1 LCIARICIIWRRRV
15 RHSAAKP
22 EALGVR
28 RLDAA
33 LQFIIY
39 YVLISRRRCQ
49 AAALQ
54 SALRARKASAI
65 DRIIILRGGISL
77 YNVEFEPVGRR
88 GRCPEGNSLLE
99 CARLLNVDLV
109 SLCGGVGACRRC
121 RVQVV
126 SGTVSLPTA
135 EDRDTFTEA
144 ELAQGCRLAC
154 SAYPKSDIRVLVPPE
169 SLSSPQR
176 TQVEGLDLQVKPD
189 PPARSIEL
197 QLNPPTLEDP
207 KPDDWNLWDALA
219 RSHGVVPGAIDLAV
233 QQVLS
238 SRLRALD
245 WKTSVVLRESEV
257 IALDAPSTRWIG
269 LAVDIGTTKIAVY
282 LVDMKSGNIAAS
294 AGLMNP
300 QISYGEDVVARIYF
314 AGESAENA
322 AKMQTLLVDALNRSV
337 AALCAEI
344 GSDPSHIA
352 DAVLVGNTAIHHLF
366 LRLAVQ
372 QLGLVPYVP
381 AVRSA
386 VDIKARDIGLKTA
399 PGGYVH
405 MLPNI
410 AGYVGAD
417 HVAMLLGIEIGKME
431 GITLALDIGT
441 NTEICLNC
449 NGKMKSVSCASGP
462 AFEGA
467 RIQFGMRAA
476 QGAIERVRMPG
487 ARLEIQTIGGGAPV
501 GICGSGLL
509 DAIAQMLQNGA
520 IDPSGRM
527 LDHPLVRIRHD
538 RREFV
543 LVERPGEEDIIIS
556 QKDVRELQAAKAAIR
571 LGIQALLADAG
582 IAEADIDRVIIAG
595 AFGTFINVESAIAIG
610 MLPPLPLERFQQ
622 VGNAAGTGARI
633 ALISQD
639 KRRTAASIAEKD
651 GYIELACIPEFN
663 EKFAAACSM
672 IW

>member
-1 LCIARICIIWRRRV
+1 MAV
-15 RHSAAKP
+15 
-22 EALGVR
+22 
-28 RLDAA
+28 
-33 LQFIIY
+33 
-39 YVLISRRRCQ
+39 
-49 AAALQ
+49 
-54 SALRARKASAI
+54 
-65 DRIIILRGGISL
+65 SL

-88 GRCPEGNSLLE
+88 GRCPEGNTLLE
-99 CARLLNVDLV
+99 CARLLNVDIV

-126 SGTVSLPTA
+126 SGAVSIPTA
-135 EDRDTFTEA
+135 EDRDTFSEE
-144 ELAQGCRLAC
+144 ELEQGSRLAC
-154 SAYPKSDIRVLVPPE
+154 MAFPQSDIRVLVPPE
-169 SLSSPQR
+169 SLSAPQR
-176 TQVEGLDLQVKPD
+176 MQVEGLDLRVEPD
-189 PPARSIEL
+189 PLARSLEV
-197 QLNPPTLEDP
+197 QLPPPSLEDP
-207 KPDDWNLWDALA
+207 EPDDRNLWGALA
-219 RSHGVVPGAIDLAV
+219 RNHGIAPGTIDLAV
-233 QQVLS
+233 QQALS
-238 SRLRALD
+238 SRLRTLD
-245 WKTSVVLRESEV
+245 WKASIVLRESEV

-282 LVDMKSGNIAAS
+282 LMDMKSGDIAAS
-294 AGLMNP
+294 SGLMNP
-300 QISYGEDVVARIYF
+300 QISYGEDVVSRIYT
-314 AGESAENA
+314 AGESEGNAEKLQA
-322 AKMQTLLVDALNRSV
+322 LIVDALNSSV

-366 LRLAVQ
+366 LRLPVQ
-372 QLGLVPYVP
+372 QLGLSPYVP
-381 AVRSA
+381 SVCSA
-386 VDIKARDIGLKTA
+386 VDIKARDIGLRTA

-417 HVAMLLGIEIGKME
+417 HVAMLLATRLDERDGV
-431 GITLALDIGT
+431 TLALDIGT

-467 RIQFGMRAA
+467 HIRFGMRAA
-476 QGAIERVRMPG
+476 KGAIEHVRMSG
-487 ARLEIQTIGGGAPV
+487 ERLEIQTIGGGAPV

-509 DAIAQMLQNGA
+509 DGIAQMLQNGV

-527 LDHPLVRIRHD
+527 QDHPLVRKRND

-543 LVERPGEEDIIIS
+543 LVERPGEDDITIS

-571 LGIQALLADAG
+571 LGIQALLEDAG

-595 AFGTFINVESAIAIG
+595 AFGTFIDIQSAIAIA

-622 VGNAAGTGARI
+622 VGNAAGTGARM

-639 KRRTAASIAEKD
+639 RRRAAASIAAKD
-651 GYIELACIPEFN
+651 GYIELARIPEFN
-663 EKFAAACSM
+663 SKFAAASSM

>member
-1 LCIARICIIWRRRV
+1 MLNKGGFC
-15 RHSAAKP
+15 
-22 EALGVR
+22 
-28 RLDAA
+28 
-33 LQFIIY
+33 
-39 YVLISRRRCQ
+39 ISRFFYGV
-49 AAALQ
+49 
-54 SALRARKASAI
+54 
-65 DRIIILRGGISL
+65 DISL

-109 SLCGGVGACRRC
+109 SLCGGAGACRRC

-126 SGTVSLPTA
+126 SGAVSPPTA
-135 EDRDTFTEA
+135 MDRDTFTEA
-144 ELAQGCRLAC
+144 ELERGSRLAC
-154 SAYPKSDIRVLVPPE
+154 TAFPQSDIRVLVPPE

-176 TQVEGLDLQVKPD
+176 TQVEGLDLRVEPD
-189 PPARSIEL
+189 PSARGLEV
-197 QLNPPTLEDP
+197 QLTPPSMANPES
-207 KPDDWNLWDALA
+207 DDWNLWGALK
-219 RSHGVVPGAIDLAV
+219 RDHGIGPGTIDLAV

-238 SRLRALD
+238 SRLRALN
-245 WKTSVVLRESEV
+245 WKASVVLRESEV

-282 LVDMKSGNIAAS
+282 LVDMKSGDISAS
-294 AGLMNP
+294 SGLMNP
-300 QISYGEDVVARIYF
+300 QISYGEDVVSRIYF
-314 AGESAENA
+314 AGESSGNA
-322 AKMQTLLVDALNRSV
+322 AKMQALLVDALNNSV

-352 DAVLVGNTAIHHLF
+352 DAVIVGNTAIHHLF
-366 LRLAVQ
+366 LGLPVQ

-399 PGGYVH
+399 SGGYVH

-417 HVAMLLGIEIGKME
+417 HVAMMLGIEMGDME
-431 GITLALDIGT
+431 GVTLALDIGT
-441 NTEICLNC
+441 NTEICLNR

-467 RIQFGMRAA
+467 HIQFGMRAA
-476 QGAIERVRMPG
+476 KGAIEHVRLSG
-487 ARLEIQTIGGGAPV
+487 THLEIQTIGGGSPV

-509 DAIAQMLQNGA
+509 DGIAQMLQNGV

-527 LDHPLVRIRHD
+527 QDHPLVRKRND

-543 LVERPGEEDIIIS
+543 LVERPGEVDITIS

-571 LGIQALLADAG
+571 LGIQALLEDAG
-582 IAEADIDRVIIAG
+582 IVETDIDRVIIAG
-595 AFGTFINVESAIAIG
+595 AFGTYIDVQSAIEIG
-610 MLPPLPLERFQQ
+610 MLPPLPLDRFQQ
-622 VGNAAGTGARI
+622 VGNAAGTGARL

-639 KRRTAASIAEKD
+639 CRRTAWAIAEKD
-651 GYIELACIPEFN
+651 GYIELATIPEFN
-663 EKFAAACSM
+663 NKFAVASSM
-672 IW
+672 NW